1 MNSLEEFQ
9 DGQDD
14 SYDEFI
20 EEIEEDSQDHIPMD
34 YRTIP
39 LYLLAEAAQNGRLED
54 ELLIRKWMLSMPGKT
69 IYNLALFEA
78 ARLAGNLDI
87 CDILLDDESIWY
99 HENVLPYAA
108 QHGNTKIVKSWL
120 DAKKTCN
127 FNEMFQRLLD
137 DAEKSDNVDI
147 ISVLMTAEL
156 YSIKP
161 AVEQLAKIATKMNI
175 DMSASFI
182 IQYANIHSTN
192 LAHQFVDLLQVAL
205 AVENEA
211 VVRALENVCLEV
223 KPRLLDFVRQ
233 CNTKSNTL
241 KPAIT
246 CILRSPSLCSYAFR
260 NDKSCGHNDSAL
272 KIIQNTVRSRDQ
284 KAAFSFLCIWYHGND
299 TFPFPW
305 EITIIIA
312 KMIYASNP
320 INVDKYLLSLK

>member
-1 MNSLEEFQ
+1 MDFS
-9 DGQDD
+9 DD
-14 SYDEFI
+14 SQEDPYDDFLGEM
-20 EEIEEDSQDHIPMD
+20 EEDSQDHLPMD
-34 YRTIP
+34 YKTIP

-54 ELLIRKWMLSMPGKT
+54 ERFIRKWMLSVPGKT
-69 IYNLALFEA
+69 IYTVALFEA
-78 ARLAGNLDI
+78 ARLAGNWDI

-99 HENVLPYAA
+99 HASVLPYAA
-108 QHGNTKIVKSWL
+108 QHGNTKIVRSWL
-120 DAKKTCN
+120 DAKRKCN
-127 FNEMFQRLLD
+127 FTEMFQRLLD

-147 ISVLMTAEL
+147 ISILMTADMNC
-156 YSIKP
+156 IKP
-161 AVEQLAKIATKMNI
+161 TAGQLAKVATKMNI

-223 KPRLLDFVRQ
+223 KPRLLDFMRQ

-260 NDKSCGHNDSAL
+260 NDKSCGQNDSAL
-272 KIIQNTVRSRDQ
+272 KIIQNSVRSRDQ
-284 KAAFSFLCIWYHGND
+284 KAAFSFLCIYYYGEV
-299 TFPFPW
+299 FPFPW
-305 EITIIIA
+305 EIAIVIA

-320 INVDKYLLSLK
+320 INADRYLLSLK